1 MFYSSPVTI
10 ISSFSIRIITSCCSS
25 ISSICIDNILIFR
38 YKGSCIRPYY
48 LIILTSLTYSSSPST
63 APVTSPKACTP
74 ASTASNTFATALVS
88 PLRFLLEFILS
99 FSIFNWES
107 PCACCPRV
115 DCKWSL
121 KLLKKTVVCLCH
133 WPVIC

>member
-1 MFYSSPVTI
+1 MFPSTWSTI
-10 ISSFSIRIITSCCSS
+10 TIANLITCLSFIYCF
-25 ISSICIDNILIFR
+25 LLFR
-38 YKGSCIRPYY
+38 HKSRCIRSDY
-48 LIILTSLTYSSSPST
+48 LIILTFLTYSSSPST

-99 FSIFNWES
+99 FSIFSWES

-121 KLLKKTVVCLCH
+121 KLLKKLWSVSAIGVLF
-133 WPVIC
+133 VKIS